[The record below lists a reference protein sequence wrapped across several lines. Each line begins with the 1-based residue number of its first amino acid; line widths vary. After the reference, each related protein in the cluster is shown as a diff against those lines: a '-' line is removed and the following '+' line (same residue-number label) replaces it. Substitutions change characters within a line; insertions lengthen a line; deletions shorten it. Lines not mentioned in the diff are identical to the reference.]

1 MSQITIFLLYALAA
15 AGFVTSRLPRFAS
28 RGKPLAIAAFAFSLA
43 GIIVHAELLYLD
55 VTAGDQFNLTLE
67 GAVSLIGIELGLIA
81 FVAAFEPTLRGVSA
95 GLLILAAAC
104 SLLTGTGGLSETT
117 GDMIWQ
123 LHIHV
128 LLAMSA
134 YGLLTVG
141 AIVAAYALV
150 QERRLRAGRLSA
162 VSALFAPLETNE
174 KLLYGIAAAGFLILV
189 VAVFTGSVFVENL
202 FTQHL
207 THKAVLSILAT
218 IVFGVLLAG
227 RHLVGWRG
235 KRGIYLYLGGYALLC
250 LAYFGSR
257 FVLENILGKYWG

>member
-1 MSQITIFLLYALAA
+1 M
-15 AGFVTSRLPRFAS
+15 PRRA
-28 RGKPLAIAAFAFSLA
+28 RRTPEA
-43 GIIVHAELLYLD
+43 
-55 VTAGDQFNLTLE
+55 
-67 GAVSLIGIELGLIA
+67 
-81 FVAAFEPTLRGVSA
+81 
-95 GLLILAAAC
+95 
-104 SLLTGTGGLSETT
+104 
-117 GDMIWQ
+117 
-123 LHIHV
+123 
-128 LLAMSA
+128 
-134 YGLLTVG
+134 
-141 AIVAAYALV
+141 
-150 QERRLRAGRLSA
+150 ERRLRAGRLSA

-174 KLLYGIAAAGFLILV
+174 KLLYGVAAAGFLTLV

-227 RHLVGWRG
+227 RHLAGWRG